1 VSGVAIVRNLLANYA
16 PLLALVPSDK
26 TPGDKV
32 FAGPAPQGTAPP
44 FVTVTRIWGNEIQTI
59 ARRQAGVTNRERV
72 QVTVLT
78 KDPGGHKLGDQILK
92 ACGLGRGVH
101 TGPVL
106 GYDVKAILPEGQGPD
121 LPVGDDKIH
130 EKSRDFMVTFSEP
143 N

>member
-1 VSGVAIVRNLLANYA
+1 MSGVTIVRYLLAQHA
-16 PLLALVPSDK
+16 PLLALVGTADK
-26 TPGDKV
+26 I
-32 FAGPAPQGTAPP
+32 FAGPAPQNTAPP
-44 FVTVTRIWGNEIQTI
+44 FVTATRVWGAEISTI
-59 ARRQAGVTNRERV
+59 ARRQAGVTKRERV
-72 QVTVLT
+72 QVTVVT

-92 ACGLGRGVH
+92 AAGLGRGVH

-106 GYDVKAILPEGQGPD
+106 GYDVKAILPEYEGPD